1 MARDTVNP
9 AIQPALDE
17 LIALRRAPR
26 GKPLRPRL
34 PARSLLAGA
43 HHSRFRGR
51 GMDYLESR
59 LYQPGDDI
67 RNLDWRVT
75 ARSGKPHTKLY
86 HEERERPVV
95 LLVDLGP
102 GMFFA
107 TRGRFKSV
115 IAARAAAFLG
125 WSAVAHGDRVGAL
138 LFNGGHRELKPRGGD
153 KGALR
158 LIQELLA
165 AADPQ
170 AGARA
175 EPRPGALNEALRR
188 LRRVARPGSL
198 VVVLS
203 DFHEFDDDTGLLL
216 GQLRRHGE
224 VLAIQILDPLELAPP
239 PPAVYPVSD
248 GHRRGW
254 LDLASRARRE
264 EYRELFARRH
274 RRLDEL
280 VKARAIPLLRLA
292 TDEDVADSL
301 GAWLAG
307 LSGGS
312 VR

>member
-1 MARDTVNP
+1 MAIPARNP
-9 AIQPALDE
+9 AIEPGLDE

-26 GKPLRPRL
+26 GNPLRPRRA
-34 PARSLLAGA
+34 ARSLLAGA

-75 ARSGKPHTKLY
+75 ARSGKAHTKLY

-115 IAARAAAFLG
+115 VAAHAAAFIG

-138 LFNGGHRELKPRGGD
+138 LFNGAHRELKPRGGD
-153 KGALR
+153 QGVLR
-158 LIQELLA
+158 LIRELVS
-165 AADPQ
+165 AADPRV
-170 AGARA
+170 GMRA
-175 EPRPGALNEALRR
+175 ALQPGALNEALRR

-203 DFHEFDDDTGLLL
+203 DFHEFDEETGLLL
-216 GQLRRHGE
+216 GQLRRHNE
-224 VLAIQILDPLELAPP
+224 LLSVQILDPLERTPP
-239 PPAVYPVSD
+239 PPAVYPVTD
-248 GHRRGW
+248 GQRRGW
-254 LDLASRARRE
+254 LDLGSRARRE
-264 EYRELFARRH
+264 EFRELFARRD
-274 RRLDEL
+274 RRLDGL
-280 VKARAIPLLRLA
+280 LKAQGIPLLRLST
-292 TDEDVADSL
+292 TDEVADTL
-301 GAWLAG
+301 GAWLNS
-307 LSGGS
+307 LSGG
-312 VR
+312 RGR